1 MTSRIKHTTFF
12 AVILCIIVFAHCKKN
27 ENQNKSTGG
36 GTAPTATATPTNTT
50 TATTGKV
57 VITATW
63 NSTYVSCTGA
73 YNVVIGLGYNSTDVA
88 NEAYFAQSNFTGS
101 SANFSKSS
109 LAPGVYYYKAKK
121 TYNATKCGTGQGVP
135 PVVTKSGAFT
145 VTAGQT
151 ITVNAGS
158 LN

>member
-1 MTSRIKHTTFF
+1 MTTKIKN
-12 AVILCIIVFAHCKKN
+12 AVLLSIITCSIFTLTQCQKKS
-27 ENQNKSTGG
+27 NQSNTPSNSTG
-36 GTAPTATATPTNTT
+36 TT
-50 TATTGKV
+50 TGTTSASTTGKV

-63 NSTYVSCTGA
+63 NSTYVMCNGA

-88 NEAYFAQSNFTGS
+88 NEAYFAQSNYAGS
-101 SANFSKSS
+101 SASFSKDN

-121 TYNATKCGTGQGVP
+121 TYNSTKCGTGQGIP

-145 VTAGQT
+145 ITAGQT